1 MRTAAVMFAFAVA
14 LLVAQPATAKPAHV
28 PKPPL
33 VQLVR
38 NAPVDAKWAPV
49 LWTYTGGYY
58 STGHVNQLWPKAPRG
73 PRRGI
78 ILEACIRHRVPW
90 RLLLGVWGA
99 ESSFGRAASHFG
111 LTGYFPGRG
120 TSGSFSRDADLAAAL
135 FNRLYRARYGRSA
148 L

>member
-78 ILEACIRHRVPW
+78 ILEACIRHLVPW

>member
-1 MRTAAVMFAFAVA
+1 MKALLVIAAM

-28 PKPPL
+28 PRAPL
-33 VQLVR
+33 EHRVR
-38 NAPVDAKWAPV
+38 TAPVDAKWGPV

-99 ESSFGRAASHFG
+99 ESTWGRAASHFG

>member
-1 MRTAAVMFAFAVA
+1 MKALAAIIVA
-14 LLVAQPATAKPAHV
+14 LAVAQPATAKPAHV
-28 PKPPL
+28 PRAPL
-33 VQLVR
+33 EHRVR
-38 NAPVDAKWAPV
+38 TAPVDAKWGPV

-58 STGHVNQLWPKAPRG
+58 STAHVNQLWPKAPKG

-99 ESSFGRAASHFG
+99 ESTWGRAASHFG

-135 FNRLYRARYGRSA
+135 FNRLYRARHGRSA

>member
-1 MRTAAVMFAFAVA
+1 MKA
-14 LLVAQPATAKPAHV
+14 LLVILAVLLMAQPAAGQSLEHR
-28 PKPPL
+28 
-33 VQLVR
+33 VR
-38 NAPVDAKWAPV
+38 VAPVGPSWGPV
-49 LWTYTGGYY
+49 LSTYTGGYY
-58 STGHVNQLWPKAPRG
+58 STGLVNQLWPKAPKG

-99 ESSFGRAASHFG
+99 ESTFGRAQSHFG

-120 TSGSFSRDADLAAAL
+120 TSGSFSRDADLAAGL
-135 FNRLYRARYGRSA
+135 FARLYRARHGRSA